1 MSDVTIDTEL
11 MVTAFIYTLRH
22 PVARAL
28 AQKAARAMVDH
39 RDALDADQRALV
51 MVEIHNAIENGGRRS
66 AEEKALV
73 SRVADAM
80 TG

>member
-1 MSDVTIDTEL
+1 VSEVTVDAEL

-22 PVARAL
+22 PVARSL
-28 AQKAARAMVDH
+28 AHKAARAMIDH

-51 MVEIHNAIENGGRRS
+51 MVEIHNAIENSGRRS
-66 AEEKALV
+66 SEEKALA

-80 TG
+80 G